1 MARRPPESDP
11 MSDNAAPSNDPPPA
25 QDSLIPAVPL
35 AESRASLLWIQ
46 TGTALLD
53 TDRRILRLSDE
64 LIHWFQR
71 AGTDPIGQPWDKI
84 FGTLAPAWLDSP
96 RWDESKPFSTSQLRI
111 LREEGSAWYEVELVH
126 LGTGWTLRIQS
137 TLPPF
142 TELAESPW
150 NAYLAGERESRQM
163 FIRLL
168 RAEAQLANLMD
179 SWPGVLF
186 SQRADFSFQSV
197 SPRISDLT
205 GIGSEQWLSKSRSFW
220 QVIHEADAE
229 ELQNQCRRAIRSPA
243 GVTTYFRVRN
253 LQTGRVAHVMEHRQ
267 AVVSASGLII
277 CYEGFWL
284 DVTREKIAE
293 RRLSSSAW
301 KETLATLTMGL
312 AHDFSNILA
321 GILSLSESF
330 LSQTDDQHP
339 FTAGLNLIRGNAMQA
354 CQLVQRMMSLH
365 RCQTGEQNYLDL
377 NETIAELTDLAQRVL
392 PRRILVET
400 QLSPRQLPL
409 YVDAVELRQVVLN
422 IALNAAEAM
431 PQRGKLTFRT
441 EYCESGSPPPHTH
454 GKFPHFP
461 CVCLS
466 AQDSGCGIAPR
477 HLPLVFDP
485 FFTTKPVNKGSGLGL
500 YNARLFVERHRG
512 AISVSSQEGV
522 GTQFSIWLPLAD
534 FSEAERV
541 QNAVVQQRPSIL
553 LAGEPGFL
561 HDSTAEFL
569 RVHGYYV
576 LQAFAPD
583 RTRDILA
590 GEDNQFHGLAVL
602 ASPADTSFLHLIPEV
617 RQSHPKLTVILQLVG
632 GDPEQLP
639 SDLLPRIDLL
649 IGTDMSEAEMVRR
662 IRNLFT

>member
-1 MARRPPESDP
+1 MSERAEPDP
-11 MSDNAAPSNDPPPA
+11 TQAPSPDLALPAADPK
-25 QDSLIPAVPL
+25 
-35 AESRASLLWIQ
+35 ASLPWIQ

-53 TDRRILRLSDE
+53 NDRRITQLSDE
-64 LIHWFQR
+64 LAHWFHH
-71 AGTDPIGQPWDKI
+71 AGTDPIGQSFDTI
-84 FGTLAPAWLDSP
+84 FGSLAPDWLQSP
-96 RWDESKPFSTSQLRI
+96 RWDDARTFARSSLRI
-111 LREEGSAWYEVELVH
+111 HHDTGSAWYEIEIIH
-126 LGTGWTLRIQS
+126 HPAGWIVRLQS
-137 TLPPF
+137 TLPPLN
-142 TELAESPW
+142 ELAESPW

-168 RAEAQLANLMD
+168 RAEAQVANLME

-197 SPRISDLT
+197 SPKIADLT
-205 GIGSEQWLSKSRSFW
+205 GIPSEQWLSQGRSFW

-229 ELQNQCRRAIRSPA
+229 ELQNQCRRAVRSPA

-253 LQTGRVAHVMEHRQ
+253 LRTGRVAHVMEHRQ
-267 AVVSASGLII
+267 AVVSSSGLVI

-339 FTAGLNLIRGNAMQA
+339 FTSGLNLIRGNALQA

-377 NETIAELTDLAQRVL
+377 NETINELTDLVQRVL

-400 QLSPRQLPL
+400 ELSPHQLPL

-431 PQRGKLTFRT
+431 PQRGKLVFQTRF
-441 EYCESGSPPPHTH
+441 CESATPPQHTH
-454 GKFPHFP
+454 GKFPHLP

-466 AQDSGCGIAPR
+466 ARDSGCGIAPR

-522 GTQFSIWLPLAD
+522 GTEFTLWLPLAD

-576 LQAFAPD
+576 LQSFAPD
-583 RTRDILA
+583 RTHDILA

-602 ASPADTSFLHLIPEV
+602 ASPADKSFLQLIDDV
-617 RQSHPKLTVILQLVG
+617 RKAHPKLILILQLVG